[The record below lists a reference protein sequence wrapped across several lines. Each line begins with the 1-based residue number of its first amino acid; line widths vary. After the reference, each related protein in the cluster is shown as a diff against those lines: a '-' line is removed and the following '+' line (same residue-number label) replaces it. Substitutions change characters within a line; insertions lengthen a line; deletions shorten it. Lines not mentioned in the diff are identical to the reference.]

1 MASPKDFSGEIRSKK
16 KCCKDRPR
24 CKRCPVV
31 LKRLE
36 KVGATERLDRRTWLV
51 ERKPKKKELRA
62 ARA

>member
-1 MASPKDFSGEIRSKK
+1 LHKEIKTKK

-31 LKRLE
+31 CKRL
-36 KVGATERLDRRTWLV
+36 VQSGYAQRRSKRHFV
-51 ERKPKKKELRA
+51 IVVKPSKKALKA

>member
-1 MASPKDFSGEIRSKK
+1 MKEIRSKK

-31 LKRLE
+31 IKRLE
-36 KVGATERLDRRTWLV
+36 NAGVATRVDRRTWRLDQ
-51 ERKPKKKELRA
+51 KPSKKALRA

>member
-1 MASPKDFSGEIRSKK
+1 MASAGDIPREIRTKK
-16 KCCKDRPR
+16 KCCRDRPR

-36 KVGATERLDRRTWLV
+36 QAELATRLDRRTWVL
-51 ERKPKKKELRA
+51 EKKPKKKVLRA